1 MVDALGTP
9 AVMARFTSPS
19 ESLGSIDPGTV
30 AALVGA
36 VADVTLIL
44 DPNGVVLDVAFGNVE
59 LAEDLSRDWIGRR
72 WMETVSSESRPKV
85 EALLREAA
93 TGTASRWRQVNHPGL
108 KGPDV
113 PVRYSVIRY
122 GPDQRL
128 VAVGRDLRA
137 MAALQQRV
145 FEAQQTMEREYER
158 IRSSEKRYRLL
169 FQLAAEA
176 VIIVNASSQRV
187 TEANPAALAV
197 TGRDARKVVGAGFAN
212 LFDEASQQAVHS
224 FMSALRLA
232 PRVDNVHAKL
242 EASDESFLLSGALF
256 RQDNEAYLLVLMSRL
271 GGGTMQPQ
279 SDRSHLLRVV
289 EKMPDALVVTDHERR
304 ILTAN
309 AAFVD
314 LVQAASE
321 EQVRGA
327 SLERWLGRPGVD
339 SDVLFATLRSHG
351 SVRHFSTILRGEFGT
366 SEDVEVTGIEVPSG
380 EKPCFGFSIR
390 TAGLRAGRERLG
402 GRELPRTAE
411 QFTDLVG
418 RVPLKDLVRETTDLI
433 ERLCIE
439 AALQLT
445 GDNRASAAEMLG
457 LSRQGLYVKLRRYG
471 LGDLDGDETAEP
483 RA

>member
-1 MVDALGTP
+1 
-9 AVMARFTSPS
+9 MARFRSPS

-36 VADVTLIL
+36 VADVTVIL
-44 DPNGVVLDVAFGNVE
+44 DPHGVVLDVAFGNAE
-59 LAEDLSRDWIGRR
+59 LADEISPDWIGRR
-72 WMETVSSESRPKV
+72 WMETVSPESRPKV

-93 TGTASRWRQVNHPGL
+93 SGTPSRWRQVNHPGR

-122 GPDQRL
+122 GENQRI

-137 MAALQQRV
+137 MAVLQQRV

-158 IRSSEKRYRLL
+158 IRSSERRYRLL

-176 VIIVNASSQRV
+176 VIIINATTQKV
-187 TEANPAALAV
+187 VEANPAALAV
-197 TGRDARKVVGAGFAN
+197 TGRDVRKVVGSGFAS
-212 LFDEASQQAVHS
+212 LFDEASQQAVQS
-224 FMSALRLA
+224 FMAALRLA
-232 PRVDNVHAKL
+232 PRVDNVHVRL
-242 EASDESFLLSGALF
+242 EASTESMLLSGALF
-256 RQDNEAYLLVLMSRL
+256 RQDTEAFLLVLMTRL

-279 SDRSHLLRVV
+279 SDRTNLLRVV
-289 EKMPDALVVTDHERR
+289 EKMPDAFVVTDQERH

-321 EQVRGA
+321 DQVRGTA
-327 SLERWLGRPGVD
+327 LERWLGRPGVD

-351 SVRHFSTILRGEFGT
+351 SVRHFSTILRGDFGT
-366 SEDVEVTGIEVPSG
+366 SEDVEVTGVEVPSG
-380 EKPCFGFSIR
+380 EKPLFGFSIR
-390 TAGLRAGRERLG
+390 AAGLRGGRERLG

-411 QFTDLVG
+411 QFTELVG

-471 LGDLDGDETAEP
+471 LGELDSDEAPESG
-483 RA
+483 A